1 MWKMIIKNL
10 WNRRQRNVW
19 LLAELILVSVVTW
32 VILDPVIVLLHDNTL
47 PLGYDADRLCLVEIA
62 GLDNNSSKY
71 DATATDS
78 VSISRDYFRLLER
91 TKEWPEVEEVAPIL
105 SFTYINSLGNSSTR
119 WEVDS
124 VSFSSN
130 LMFFTPGHN
139 YLKTYGLKAAPG
151 SPSIEDLDKGDFGK
165 SDLILTET
173 LARRLFPDGQAVG
186 KELPYMDYSIMDTVY
201 SRVRGVVQDVRHYSY
216 WRPTPIAF
224 VPQPRITIFPPV
236 YLLVRL
242 RPGVSMSHFLE
253 EFRPWTVKE
262 LRSGNLFARSVISYS
277 KLLADKEYR
286 EGVSNEIHMN
296 IALAL
301 FFLMNLCLGVIGA
314 FWLQTQKRKEEAGIM
329 RSFGATPG
337 FILRVFWGE
346 GFVLTTVSFVIGC
359 FAYLQYALSEGIYV
373 GRTPDYLMSSSYWV
387 SSFSTHFIGVSV
399 VVYLVI
405 LAVVLIGIYIPARN
419 ISHIPPTEALRDE

>member
-130 LMFFTPGHN
+130 LMFFTP
-139 YLKTYGLKAAPG
+139 
-151 SPSIEDLDKGDFGK
+151 
-165 SDLILTET
+165 
-173 LARRLFPDGQAVG
+173 
-186 KELPYMDYSIMDTVY
+186 
-201 SRVRGVVQDVRHYSY
+201 
-216 WRPTPIAF
+216 
-224 VPQPRITIFPPV
+224 
-236 YLLVRL
+236 
-242 RPGVSMSHFLE
+242 
-253 EFRPWTVKE
+253 
-262 LRSGNLFARSVISYS
+262 
-277 KLLADKEYR
+277 
-286 EGVSNEIHMN
+286 EI
-296 IALAL
+296 
-301 FFLMNLCLGVIGA
+301 
-314 FWLQTQKRKEEAGIM
+314 
-329 RSFGATPG
+329 
-337 FILRVFWGE
+337 
-346 GFVLTTVSFVIGC
+346 
-359 FAYLQYALSEGIYV
+359 
-373 GRTPDYLMSSSYWV
+373 GRAHV
-387 SSFSTHFIGVSV
+387 
-399 VVYLVI
+399 
-405 LAVVLIGIYIPARN
+405 
-419 ISHIPPTEALRDE
+419 